1 MASRHKFW
9 FGEST
14 FSNILAGTGVPPNM
28 VSYERLADMK
38 FDGELCQVVRSKA
51 RREMLIISKASGLLR
66 GYALIDPKRYA
77 VQSRSVGVFLFDRQ
91 LDKSNI
97 PDSLQSVLKEIT
109 GVEFSTT
116 EEYDE
121 WFRKNEANI
130 TAQKKWE
137 LTAAWWISS
146 DWSDQTARLL
156 VRFRD
161 YREIAPGITW
171 PFREDLSLIHISE
184 PTRPY

>member
-14 FSNILAGTGVPPNM
+14 FDNILAGTGVPPNM

-51 RREMLIISKASGLLR
+51 RLEMLIISKASGLLR
-66 GYALIDPKRYA
+66 GYVLIEPKRY
-77 VQSRSVGVFLFDRQ
+77 VHLV
-91 LDKSNI
+91 SNI

-116 EEYDE
+116 EEYYE
-121 WFRKNEANI
+121 WLRKNEANI
-130 TAQKKWE
+130 TAQIKWE
-137 LTAAWWISS
+137 LTAAWSVS
-146 DWSDQTARLL
+146 DDWSDQTAYLL

-171 PFREDLSLIHISE
+171 PFREDRVQTCLLYTSPS
-184 PTRPY
+184 PRDS